1 MKDDRVYLLHIR
13 ECLSRI
19 MQYTLTGRSIFIA
32 DTMVQ
37 DAVIRNL
44 QTLAEASTRLSDALK
59 QNHPEIAWK
68 NIAGFRNVVVHGY
81 LGIDIERVWDIVEQD
96 LPRLG
101 TAVDTMIKSLPRLS

>member
-1 MKDDRVYLLHIR
+1 M
-13 ECLSRI
+13 
-19 MQYTLTGRSIFIA
+19 
-32 DTMVQ
+32 
-37 DAVIRNL
+37 
-44 QTLAEASTRLSDALK
+44 K